1 MAREERDIKR
11 MTETITTA
19 AVFIAFVVVGG
30 TFFWLTRGLSTY
42 GNMTIRNV
50 GLESV
55 PDGTYTGSFKGGR
68 WSNTVKVTVKNHTI
82 TDIKIVKDVQF
93 KNAKTAS
100 RLISMV
106 LKAQSLEIDG
116 VTGATVP
123 SKAYLKAMENAL
135 NGAL

>member
-11 MTETITTA
+11 MTVTITAA

-30 TFFWLTRGLSTY
+30 IFYWLTRGLSTY

-50 GLESV
+50 DLESV

-68 WSNTVKVTVKNHTI
+68 WSNTVKVTVENHRI

-100 RLISMV
+100 QLFNMV
-106 LKAQSLEIDG
+106 VKAQSLEIDG
-116 VTGATVP
+116 VTGATVT
-123 SKAYLKAMENAL
+123 SKAYLKAVENAL